1 MQTWFKGAL
10 ECVARE
16 QTEFAFWVN
25 RVYQCQSISRRGEES
40 SRMVDSEQVPCG
52 QRETVRRTYS
62 G

>member
-25 RVYQCQSISRRGEES
+25 RVYQCQSIGRRGEEC
-40 SRMVDSEQVPCG
+40 SRMVDSE
-52 QRETVRRTYS
+52 
-62 G
+62 